1 MFYGYHK
8 ALCLQRL
15 KGDVF
20 MDCCFLLHYL
30 RRSKIIPLVFFPF
43 FFQAAP
49 IAPLIIDVIQWFS
62 LIKRKLLNKVY
73 KEHIS
78 NTKEF
83 YNE

>member
-30 RRSKIIPLVFFPF
+30 RRSKIILLFFPF
-43 FFQAAP
+43 FFQVPP
-49 IAPLIIDVIQWFS
+49 IAPLITDVVVVQS
-62 LIKRKLLNKVY
+62 DK
-73 KEHIS
+73 KETVKQS
-78 NTKEF
+78 VQGTYF
-83 YNE
+83 

>member
-30 RRSKIIPLVFFPF
+30 CRSKNIPLVFFLF
-43 FFQAAP
+43 FSSGPHCPTNNGCRTVLQS
-49 IAPLIIDVIQWFS
+49 D
-62 LIKRKLLNKVY
+62 K
-73 KEHIS
+73 KETAKQS
-78 NTKEF
+78 VQGTYF
-83 YNE
+83 